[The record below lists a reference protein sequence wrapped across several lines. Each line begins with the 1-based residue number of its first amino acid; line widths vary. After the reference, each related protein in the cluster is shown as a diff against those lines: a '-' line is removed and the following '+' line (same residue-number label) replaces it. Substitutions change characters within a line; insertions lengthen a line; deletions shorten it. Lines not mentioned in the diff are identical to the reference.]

1 MIVDN
6 PAAGEAPAQTVE
18 FVRAEA
24 DRIMADRDGA
34 YWDSNHVGHRET
46 VERVSKL
53 LTSAMGEIPAVD
65 EQGQSADWNQQFEQ
79 ALEPP
84 ENAGSYDFSE
94 VTLAPDE
101 ELEEAV
107 SAAEAR
113 VNDLKQGCERLA
125 LLHADGSK
133 HALSDLE
140 RQRADLYLATVDR
153 DTCRDALAKV
163 FAEMLET
170 GQQIDALAR
179 QSDVRNHYVG
189 HGFSS
194 RVVQALGPCLR
205 PFGILKNTD
214 TSHRRYGDALTVSE
228 GTAQYALN
236 LLGRSRRETARMDQR
251 RLDTRARMR
260 GENAA

>member
-113 VNDLKQGCERLA
+113 VNDLKA
-125 LLHADGSK
+125 
-133 HALSDLE
+133 
-140 RQRADLYLATVDR
+140 
-153 DTCRDALAKV
+153 
-163 FAEMLET
+163 
-170 GQQIDALAR
+170 
-179 QSDVRNHYVG
+179 
-189 HGFSS
+189 
-194 RVVQALGPCLR
+194 
-205 PFGILKNTD
+205 
-214 TSHRRYGDALTVSE
+214 
-228 GTAQYALN
+228 
-236 LLGRSRRETARMDQR
+236 
-251 RLDTRARMR
+251 
-260 GENAA
+260 